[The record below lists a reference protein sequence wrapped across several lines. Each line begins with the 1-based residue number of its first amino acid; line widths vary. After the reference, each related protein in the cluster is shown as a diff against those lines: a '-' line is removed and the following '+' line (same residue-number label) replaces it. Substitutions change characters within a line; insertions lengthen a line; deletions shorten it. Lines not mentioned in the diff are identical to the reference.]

1 LVAVTSNPAGI
12 WPQVY
17 QAYLQAKILPEM
29 GTQESSR
36 EKKPR
41 KAA

>member
-1 LVAVTSNPAGI
+1 
-12 WPQVY
+12 
-17 QAYLQAKILPEM
+17 LQAKILPEM
-29 GTQESSR
+29 GTQEGSA

>member
-1 LVAVTSNPAGI
+1 
-12 WPQVY
+12 
-17 QAYLQAKILPEM
+17 LQAKILPEM
-29 GTQESSR
+29 GTQEGSR

>member
-1 LVAVTSNPAGI
+1 
-12 WPQVY
+12 
-17 QAYLQAKILPEM
+17 LQAKILPEM
-29 GTQESSR
+29 GTQGSSR

>member
-1 LVAVTSNPAGI
+1 VF
-12 WPQVY
+12 

-29 GTQESSR
+29 GTQEGSA

>member
-1 LVAVTSNPAGI
+1 
-12 WPQVY
+12 VY

-29 GTQESSR
+29 GTQEGSR